1 MLEKSFGIFFFLK
14 KPKSE
19 NADGMRY
26 VYLRLTVDGSSKEIS
41 TKRLWHPSKWN
52 TLAGKAMGN
61 KEESKSLNQFL
72 ESFTSLVY
80 KAKQKLID
88 GGHQVSAAAIKDIL
102 TGNWIENKMIIALFQ
117 FHNDQM
123 RELIGKEYAKGTHE
137 RYETSLQHTKSF
149 IQWKY
154 GKEDISIK
162 ELDYEFIEQYSFW
175 FRTIQQCCNNTTVKY
190 LGNFKK
196 IVLACVKKKW
206 LVSDPF
212 VEFKF
217 KKNKVKKL
225 ALSSAELRRL
235 EAKVFSI
242 DRISQVRDIF
252 LFSCYTGL
260 AYIDAKQLKS
270 SDIGPGIDGGLWI
283 LSSRQKTES
292 DTNIPLLPK
301 ALEILAKYKHHSQ
314 CQNSRAVLPMLSNQ
328 KMNSYLKEI
337 ADLCGIEK
345 PLTYHIARHTFA
357 TTVTLVNKVP
367 IETVSKMLG
376 HATIKQTQ
384 DYAQVVEEKIS
395 NDMKDL
401 RLILDSAV

>member
-14 KPKSE
+14 KPKTE

-26 VYLRLTVDGSSKEIS
+26 VYLRLTVDGISREVS
-41 TKRLWHPSKWN
+41 TKRLWHRARWN
-52 TLAGKAMGN
+52 AAAGKAAGN
-61 KEESKSLNQFL
+61 KEDSKSLNHYL

-88 GGHQVSAAAIKDIL
+88 GGHVISADAIKDIL
-102 TGNWIENKMIIALFQ
+102 TGNWIDNKMIIKLFQ

-123 RELIGKEYAKGTHE
+123 RELIGKEYAKGTYE
-137 RYETSLQHTKSF
+137 RYETSLQHTRSF
-149 IQWKY
+149 IQWKFD
-154 GKEDISIK
+154 KEDISIK
-162 ELDYEFIEQYSFW
+162 ELDYDFIEQYFFW
-175 FRTIQQCCNNTTVKY
+175 FRTVQNCCNNTTIKY

-206 LVSDPF
+206 LTSDPF
-212 VEFKF
+212 VDFQF
-217 KKNKVKKL
+217 KKTKVKKL
-225 ALSSAELRRL
+225 ALSSVELQRI
-235 EAKVFSI
+235 EGKVFSI
-242 DRISQVRDIF
+242 ERVSQVRDIF

-260 AYIDAKQLKS
+260 AYIDAKQLTS

-292 DTNIPLLPK
+292 ETHIPLLPK
-301 ALEILAKYKHHSQ
+301 ALEILAKYKHHPQ
-314 CQNSRAVLPMLSNQ
+314 CQNSGRVLPMLSNQ

-337 ADLCGIEK
+337 ADFCGIEK
-345 PLTYHIARHTFA
+345 TLTFHIARHTFA

-395 NDMKDL
+395 KDMMDL
-401 RLILDSAV
+401 RLRLDSAV

>member
-1 MLEKSFGIFFFLK
+1 M
-14 KPKSE
+14 
-19 NADGMRY
+19 
-26 VYLRLTVDGSSKEIS
+26 
-41 TKRLWHPSKWN
+41 
-52 TLAGKAMGN
+52 
-61 KEESKSLNQFL
+61 
-72 ESFTSLVY
+72 
-80 KAKQKLID
+80 ID
-88 GGHQVSAAAIKDIL
+88 GGHVISAAAMKDIL
-102 TGNWIENKMIIALFQ
+102 TGNWIDNKMIIALLQ

-123 RELIGKEYAKGTHE
+123 RELIGKEYAKGTHD
-137 RYETSLQHTKSF
+137 RYETSLQHTRSC

-162 ELDYEFIEQYSFW
+162 ELDYDFIEQYFFW
-175 FRTIQQCCNNTTVKY
+175 FRTVQNCCNNTTIKY

-206 LVSDPF
+206 LTSDPF
-212 VEFKF
+212 VDFKF

-225 ALSSAELRRL
+225 ALSSVELRRL
-235 EAKVFSI
+235 ENKVFSI
-242 DRISQVRDIF
+242 ERISQVRDVF
-252 LFSCYTGL
+252 LFSCYTGV
-260 AYIDAKQLKS
+260 AYIDAKQLTS
-270 SDIGPGIDGGLWI
+270 LNIGPGIDGGLWI

-292 DTNIPLLPK
+292 DTSIPLLPK
-301 ALEILAKYKHHSQ
+301 ALEILAKYKQHPQ
-314 CQNSRAVLPMLSNQ
+314 CQSSGRVLPVLSNQ

-376 HATIKQTQ
+376 HATIKQNQ

-395 NDMKDL
+395 RDMMDL
-401 RLILDSAV
+401 RLRLDSAF

>member
-14 KPKSE
+14 KPKTE

-26 VYLRLTVDGSSKEIS
+26 VYLRVTVDGASKEVS
-41 TKRLWHPSKWN
+41 TKRLWHSSKWN
-52 TLAGKAMGN
+52 AVAGKATGN
-61 KEESKSLNQFL
+61 KEESKSLNHFL

-88 GGHQVSAAAIKDIL
+88 GGHQISAAAIKDIL
-102 TGNWIENKMIIALFQ
+102 TGNWIDNKLIIELFQ

-149 IQWKY
+149 IRWKY

-175 FRTIQQCCNNTTVKY
+175 FRTVQNCCNNTTVKY

-196 IVLACVKKKW
+196 IVLACVKKRW
-206 LVSDPF
+206 LASDPF
-212 VEFKF
+212 VDFKF

-225 ALSSAELRRL
+225 ALSGAELRRL
-235 EAKVFSI
+235 EEKVFSI

-260 AYIDAKQLKS
+260 AYIDAKQLKP
-270 SDIGPGIDGGLWI
+270 SDIGQGVDGDLWI
-283 LSSRQKTES
+283 LSSRQKTEGE
-292 DTNIPLLPK
+292 TNIPLLPK
-301 ALEILAKYKHHSQ
+301 ALEILAKYKHHPQ
-314 CQNSRAVLPMLSNQ
+314 CQNSGAVLPMLSNQ

-376 HATIKQTQ
+376 HASIKQTQ
-384 DYAQVVEEKIS
+384 DYAKIVEEKIS
-395 NDMKDL
+395 EDMKDL
-401 RLILDSAV
+401 RIRLGRVV